1 MPPTLIQKNCNTS
14 LENKC
19 PIAEDN
25 GPICMV
31 MDTFGM
37 VSEELDKAEMGCHG
51 LVIVMGNAHN
61 CFTWKDEYS
70 IQEQGTLRDKR
81 GLLSLE

>member
-1 MPPTLIQKNCNTS
+1 
-14 LENKC
+14 
-19 PIAEDN
+19 
-25 GPICMV
+25 
-31 MDTFGM
+31 M

-51 LVIVMGNAHN
+51 LVIVLGNAHN

-70 IQEQGTLRDKR
+70 IQEQGTLRDER

>member
-1 MPPTLIQKNCNTS
+1 
-14 LENKC
+14 
-19 PIAEDN
+19 
-25 GPICMV
+25 MV

-51 LVIVMGNAHN
+51 LVIVMWNAHN